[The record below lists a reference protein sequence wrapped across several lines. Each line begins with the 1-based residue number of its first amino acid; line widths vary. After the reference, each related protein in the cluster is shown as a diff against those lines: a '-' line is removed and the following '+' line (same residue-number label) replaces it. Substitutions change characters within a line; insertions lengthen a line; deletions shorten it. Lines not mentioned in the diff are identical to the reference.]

1 MHFIAR
7 MTFGFWPGS
16 LPAWRDGD
24 LRGLFIAIAFGA
36 GLSIAWIASTV
47 WPLWLSPIRLGL
59 LWGLLGTIACVS
71 MTFCAI
77 HGYLSPYRTFT
88 GCPDARLLQAQA
100 HYLRA
105 EYFEAEKIL
114 SPFCRVSQCDVEAA
128 LLVASILR
136 RTERYQA
143 SIEMLD
149 RIALLDRARS
159 WLEEIE
165 QEKRIVLKQKIRTQS
180 EAIGKS

>member
-1 MHFIAR
+1 
-7 MTFGFWPGS
+7 
-16 LPAWRDGD
+16 
-24 LRGLFIAIAFGA
+24 
-36 GLSIAWIASTV
+36 
-47 WPLWLSPIRLGL
+47 
-59 LWGLLGTIACVS
+59 
-71 MTFCAI
+71 
-77 HGYLSPYRTFT
+77 
-88 GCPDARLLQAQA
+88 
-100 HYLRA
+100 
-105 EYFEAEKIL
+105 
-114 SPFCRVSQCDVEAA
+114 
-128 LLVASILR
+128 LR